1 MKRNSRAATKPGRSS
16 SSLGCVASLD
26 ALAQS
31 LSISR
36 STAKNLRRDGL
47 SRREQGY
54 SLDEAAELLRRRSLR
69 LAHLKGT
76 SQSAVDAKA
85 RKLLADANMAEL
97 EYAQAKGEVVSR
109 TKVTS
114 EWNRAVLI
122 VKNRLI
128 GLGRE
133 LAPHLTGRGPQ
144 EIRSVVDSRIFE
156 ILRLLAH
163 TEYYPVETVERDLK
177 QDRGTS
183 PTMEEAHE

>member
-1 MKRNSRAATKPGRSS
+1 
-16 SSLGCVASLD
+16 
-26 ALAQS
+26 

-36 STAKNLRRDGL
+36 STARNLRRDGL
-47 SRREQGY
+47 SRSEHGY

-85 RKLLADANMAEL
+85 RKLSADADMAEL
-97 EYAQAKGEVVSR
+97 EYEVARGELVPR
-109 TKVTS
+109 KKVIH

-133 LAPHLTGRGPQ
+133 SAPHLTGRGPQ
-144 EIRSVVDSRIFE
+144 EIRSVIDGRVFE

-163 TEYYPVETVERDLK
+163 DKYYPPEQLSKDLG
-177 QDRGTS
+177 QPLNASLTN
-183 PTMEEAHE
+183 